1 MGVAVAA
8 TQKEA
13 GASLYEVPAGEIW
26 LRNKNEKARFE
37 VKTPAVTAA
46 IRGTEFNLKVD
57 RAGATSLVLLEG
69 RLSLANPQ
77 GQIDLDSGE
86 EGLAEVGRAPVK
98 RVILQPKDAV
108 QWSLYYP
115 GIFSYR
121 DIPLGA
127 RQAAGQP
134 SMPGDAR
141 ASYDR
146 GDLDSSEREANE
158 ALARDPENG
167 QALVILGWISL
178 QRQDPQKA
186 MAYFERARKCD
197 APPGIDRIR
206 AGPGLLPHG
215 RCRRGLQAHDR

>member
-1 MGVAVAA
+1 MNGRDLFAGDSVKTGQDSRVSILCIDETQLKLNENTVVVLKSSAPSARMGVAVAA

-127 RQAAGQP
+127 QAGGA
-134 SMPGDAR
+134 
-141 ASYDR
+141 
-146 GDLDSSEREANE
+146 DL
-158 ALARDPENG
+158 PC
-167 QALVILGWISL
+167 QAT
-178 QRQDPQKA
+178 
-186 MAYFERARKCD
+186 
-197 APPGIDRIR
+197 
-206 AGPGLLPHG
+206 PGLLRSWRPG
-215 RCRRGLQAHDR
+215 QQRAGGQ

>member
-1 MGVAVAA
+1 M
-8 TQKEA
+8 
-13 GASLYEVPAGEIW
+13 
-26 LRNKNEKARFE
+26 
-37 VKTPAVTAA
+37 
-46 IRGTEFNLKVD
+46 
-57 RAGATSLVLLEG
+57 
-69 RLSLANPQ
+69 
-77 GQIDLDSGE
+77 
-86 EGLAEVGRAPVK
+86 
-98 RVILQPKDAV
+98 ILQPKDAV

-127 RQAAGQP
+127 RLQDEAASP
-134 SMPGDAR
+134 LLRNAA

-186 MAYFERARKCD
+186 VAYFERARKQN
-197 APPGIDRIR
+197 APPGLTVS
-206 AGPGLLPHG
+206 GLALAVYRTGDAVG
-215 RCRRGLQAHDR
+215 RL